1 MTSDSNRDNLYLMM
15 RQLSRLPA
23 ASESAKQS
31 LRILDEVNSNFPAT
45 RDFLA
50 ARGLTLVSQLDEK
63 GREELQAHL
72 IQTLKNLSQGDA

>member
-1 MTSDSNRDNLYLMM
+1 MTDDRNRDDLDHLMG
-15 RQLSRLPA
+15 QLSRLPA

-50 ARGLTLVSQLDEK
+50 VRGLTLVSQLDEK

-72 IQTLKNLSQGDA
+72 IQTLSDLSQGDA